1 MHAVR
6 DRSED
11 TEGVDVQSGEEFET
25 QHNLPWTLWYG
36 CDHMILCFSDC
47 VWLALWFVLFTTV
60 IYLLQNM
67 FISI

>member
-25 QHNLPWTLWYG
+25 QRNLPWTL
-36 CDHMILCFSDC
+36 
-47 VWLALWFVLFTTV
+47 
-60 IYLLQNM
+60 
-67 FISI
+67 